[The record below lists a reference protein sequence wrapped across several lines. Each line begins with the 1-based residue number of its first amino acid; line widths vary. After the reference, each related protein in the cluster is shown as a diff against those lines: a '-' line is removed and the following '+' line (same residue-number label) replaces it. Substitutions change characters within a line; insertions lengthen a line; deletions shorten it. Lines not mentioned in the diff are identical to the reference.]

1 MTSIVTLISEIL
13 GIYMWVIIASAV
25 LSWLLAFNVINAR
38 NGVVMTLWNVLNN
51 LTEPVLGPIRRRL
64 PNLGGIDLS
73 PVILILAIILV
84 RDILCRNLGPCSWVV

>member
-73 PVILILAIILV
+73 PVILILAIILA
-84 RDILCRNLGPCSWVV
+84 RDILCRNLGPCAWVV